1 LLFPL
6 WVQYWNVWDIFFW
19 AKTISL
25 IPIAVIWCSVLHLGI
40 NNDCWTQWGT
50 FAVLSTNILEA
61 VIIKDA
67 LPKPRRRDMD
77 STECFQWCFLIL
89 SELPTWYAA
98 QIVGWMQDFV
108 WEQVWI
114 FGDSDKCAPQSTS
127 SWSLCIL
134 MCTLW

>member
-1 LLFPL
+1 VLPFDRESELFAL
-6 WVQYWNVWDIFFW
+6 ASTIVVSTVGAILECVDLFLW

-25 IPIAVIWCSVLHLGI
+25 IPIVVIWCSVLHLGI

-77 STECFQWCFLIL
+77 STECFHWCSLYLI
-89 SELPTWYAA
+89 
-98 QIVGWMQDFV
+98 
-108 WEQVWI
+108 
-114 FGDSDKCAPQSTS
+114 
-127 SWSLCIL
+127 
-134 MCTLW
+134 

>member
-6 WVQYWNVWDIFFW
+6 WVQYWNVWDIFLW

-77 STECFQWCFLIL
+77 STECFHWCSLNLIWTTNL
-89 SELPTWYAA
+89 ICCSNCWLNARFCLGA
-98 QIVGWMQDFV
+98 SLDF
-108 WEQVWI
+108 WW
-114 FGDSDKCAPQSTS
+114 
-127 SWSLCIL
+127 
-134 MCTLW
+134 LW